1 MPTALI
7 TGATSGIGAAFVTRL
22 AADGRDLVIVARDR
36 HRLDTT
42 AAAARAQG
50 VRVEVLPADLADDA
64 DRERVA
70 DRLAAAPV
78 DLLVNNAGF
87 TLPGDFLDAAPTD
100 LRRQLDVNVTTVLLL
115 TRAALPGMIERGR
128 GGVVNVSSVAGFL
141 PGRGGAYGADK
152 AWVTSFTEALAA
164 PLTGTGVR
172 AMALC
177 PGFVRTE
184 FHERAG
190 HRHGAPR
197 GAVVAERRRAS
208 STKAWPTW
216 RGGRWCRCPAGNT
229 RFSRRSRTCCPGH
242 SSAGS
247 SRASSVADDRSRGR
261 ARSARRPGAGTGR
274 RARAGHAVVGQGG
287 RLLRRPSPRH
297 PRPPRGPADRRGSCA
312 CSRPTGSTRP
322 SAA

>member
-36 HRLDTT
+36 TRLDTT

-50 VRVEVLPADLADDA
+50 VAVEVLPADLADDA

-100 LRRQLDVNVTTVLLL
+100 LRRQLDVNVTTVMLL

-141 PGRGGAYGADK
+141 PGRSGTYGADK
-152 AWVTSFTEALAA
+152 AWVTSFTEALAGS
-164 PLTGTGVR
+164 LVGTGVR

-184 FHERAG
+184 FHERARIDMG
-190 HRHGAPR
+190 
-197 GAVVAERRRAS
+197 
-208 STKAWPTW
+208 
-216 RGGRWCRCPAGNT
+216 
-229 RFSRRSRTCCPGH
+229 SRTGPMWLEAQRVVDEGLADLARGKVV
-242 SSAGS
+242 SVP
-247 SRASSVADDRSRGR
+247 SRQYKALSTLVDVLP
-261 ARSARRPGAGTGR
+261 RP
-274 RARAGHAVVGQGG
+274 
-287 RLLRRPSPRH
+287 LLR
-297 PRPPRGPADRRGSCA
+297 GLVRRFEQ
-312 CSRPTGSTRP
+312 
-322 SAA
+322 